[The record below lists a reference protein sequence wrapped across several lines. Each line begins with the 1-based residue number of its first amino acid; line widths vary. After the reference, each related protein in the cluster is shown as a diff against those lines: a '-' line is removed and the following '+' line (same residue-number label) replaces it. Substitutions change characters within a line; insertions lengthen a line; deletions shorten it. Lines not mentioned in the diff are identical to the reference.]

1 MADEAKPPLPAG
13 PRPGPFVPPVPPF
26 GPPRVPPPRGGVG
39 PAPAGIEAYRV
50 LFPLG
55 LLYALVSA
63 LLWPMH
69 ALGWIPYAAETHWTL
84 MIQGFQHC
92 YILGFLLTALP
103 AFLHSDRCRPGE
115 LAVVVAAMALLGVA
129 SIAGRTVVAQAA
141 YLVTLMTLVYV
152 AARRIPVRR
161 GDPPEEFLFVALGL
175 LLGFG
180 GALWGIAV
188 AAGWAPEPAPRFSL
202 HLVARGLVLAIVLGV
217 GGLLV
222 PTFSAMKEPLVVPGI
237 AKPGERKPRR
247 RLYLLLAAVFLASLV
262 AEAYGNAGLG
272 AWLRVVAAT
281 PVLLLVWK
289 LFRLPGRRDLLS
301 FAIWGAGWFLLI
313 GLWFSAILP
322 AHAVAGFHI
331 IFLGGFGLL
340 TLGISTRVVVTHG
353 KFPLQYERVILTP
366 RVVTFALAA
375 LVLRVAG
382 EFIPTYAIRIY
393 GIAGTFWALAWA
405 DWGWR
410 AVPCMIRKATDTVI
424 LERLKYARRV

>member
-1 MADEAKPPLPAG
+1 MADDAKPPLPAG
-13 PRPGPFVPPVPPF
+13 PRPGPFVPPVSPF
-26 GPPRVPPPRGGVG
+26 GPPRVVPPPGGVG

-115 LAVVVAAMALLGVA
+115 LAVVVAAMAVLGVA

-141 YLVTLMTLVYV
+141 YLATILTLVYV

-188 AAGWAPEPAPRFSL
+188 AAGWAPEPASRFAL

-247 RLYLLLAAVFLASLV
+247 RLYLLLAAIFLASLV
-262 AEAYGNAGLG
+262 AEAYGRADLG
-272 AWLRVVAAT
+272 AWLRVIAAT

-322 AHAVAGFHI
+322 AHAIAGFHI

-353 KFPLQYERVILTP
+353 KFPLQLERAILTP
-366 RVVTFALAA
+366 RVITFALAA

-382 EFIPTYAIRIY
+382 EFITSDSIRLY

-410 AVPCMIRKATDTVI
+410 AVPCMIRKATDTVT